1 MAALSISKNIKNV
14 KDLICKS
21 YLCLIINAF
30 TLDKYKKTR
39 EVSLQ
44 ILIVRTRVEGERLYV
59 KGESVRRTAGRE
71 DGSISH
77 HPSAVI
83 VSNLYTCCRQG
94 GKICNVRPWVDA
106 TVMSG
111 GTGRVIGISG

>member
-30 TLDKYKKTR
+30 TLDNHKKR

-44 ILIVRTRVEGERLYV
+44 ILMVRTRVEGERLYV

-83 VSNLYTCCRQG
+83 VSNLYTC
-94 GKICNVRPWVDA
+94 
-106 TVMSG
+106 
-111 GTGRVIGISG
+111 